1 MKFIYFDCI
10 AGASGDM
17 ILAAFLDGHVPF
29 NHLKAE
35 LQKLNLAGYTLELN
49 DTLKHHISAKKF
61 NVICNDT
68 STHRHL
74 NTITDLI
81 NKSSLSA
88 YVKENSIAVFNLL
101 GEQESKVHNIP
112 LEKVHFHEVGAIDSI
127 IDIVGAFI
135 CLDYIKADAIYT
147 STLPVS
153 YGTFKAAHG
162 TLPVPAPATL
172 AILKDFPLRSVQ
184 IEGELVTPTGAAIL
198 KHITQGQL
206 PGEQTIK
213 NEKIGYGAGSKDF
226 KELPNFIR
234 IWQGTLETAVRNET
248 LLQLETNID
257 DMNPEIYPFVLEQL
271 FKQGV
276 NDAWLTNVIMKN
288 GRPGNQ
294 LAVLLNPDILDQVK
308 SIIFKETTTIG
319 FRYSFVQREI
329 LSREFSH
336 IESPWGEVQVKAVDL
351 NGQRRVLPEY
361 KECERIAREYKI
373 SILEV
378 YDTIKSLLIKE

>member
-10 AGASGDM
+10 SGASGDM

-29 NHLKAE
+29 VHLKDE
-35 LQKLNLAGYTLELN
+35 LQKLQLSGYTLELN
-49 DTLKHHISAKKF
+49 DTLKHHISSKKF

-68 STHRHL
+68 SGHRHL
-74 NTITDLI
+74 SNITDLI
-81 NKSSLSA
+81 DKSSLST
-88 YVKENSIAVFNLL
+88 YVKENSIAVFKLL
-101 GEQESKVHNIP
+101 GEQEAKVHNIP

-135 CLDYIKADAIYT
+135 CLDFIKADAIYA
-147 STLPVS
+147 SALPIS

-172 AILKDFPLRSVQ
+172 AILKDFPLRSIQ
-184 IEGELVTPTGAAIL
+184 IEGELVTPTGAAII
-198 KHITQGQL
+198 KHIAQGQL
-206 PGEQTIK
+206 PSGQIIK

-234 IWQGTLETAVRNET
+234 IWQGTLQTDIQNET

-257 DMNPEIYPFVLEQL
+257 DMNPEIYPFVLDKL

-276 NDAWLTNVIMKN
+276 RDVWLTNVIMKN

-294 LAVLLNPDILDQVK
+294 LTVLLNPDILEQVK
-308 SIIFKETTTIG
+308 RIIFKETTTIG
-319 FRYSFVQREI
+319 FRYTSVQRETLPRE
-329 LSREFSH
+329 LSL
-336 IESPWGEVQVKAVDL
+336 IDSPWGKVQVKAVEL
-351 NGQRRVLPEY
+351 NGQKRFFPEY
-361 KECERIAREYKI
+361 KECERIAGEHQI

-378 YDTIKSLLIKE
+378 YDAIKLLVIKE